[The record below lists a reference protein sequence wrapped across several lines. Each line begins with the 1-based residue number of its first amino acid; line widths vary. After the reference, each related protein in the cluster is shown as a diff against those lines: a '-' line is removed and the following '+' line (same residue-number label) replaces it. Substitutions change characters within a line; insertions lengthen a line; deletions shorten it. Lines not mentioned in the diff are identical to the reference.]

1 MKRLSA
7 LTAAL
12 LITALT
18 AFGCAR
24 HVYDDGW
31 VTLIDGKKG
40 LENFDRIGDANWRG
54 QHDYIVADQGKG
66 GYLVSK
72 KSFKDFVIRAEFWAD
87 HTTNSGI
94 HFRSTD
100 RKKISSATSYEANIY
115 DQTPNP
121 QNGTGAINN
130 VASVRPGA
138 YKAGGGWNVYEIT
151 AIGSELTVKLNG
163 VVTVSTNDS
172 KFKEGPIALQYGA
185 GPKGMRGGTVR
196 WRSVQVKEL

>member
-7 LTAAL
+7 LTGAL
-12 LITALT
+12 LLT
-18 AFGCAR
+18 AFTVVGCQR
-24 HVYDDGW
+24 YMHDDGW

-40 LENFDRIGDANWRG
+40 LENFDRVGDANWRG

-72 KSFKDFVIRAEFWAD
+72 KSYKDFVLRAEFWAD

-94 HFRSTD
+94 HFRMAD
-100 RKKISSATSYEANIY
+100 RKKVSSATSYEANIY

-138 YKAGGGWNVYEIT
+138 HKAGGQWNNYEVT
-151 AIGSELTVKLNG
+151 AIGSEITVKLNG
-163 VVTVSTNDS
+163 VVTVHTSDT

-185 GPKGMRGGTVR
+185 GPKGMRGGTIR
-196 WRSVQVKEL
+196 WRHLEIKEL